1 MLRVVLNAVIARK
14 NGGGATQIVFNYLN
28 ATLGDK
34 EVDWYYIVSEEFVDL
49 LKNIEEISSSK
60 WLVLP
65 RQPQVNTFFKANK
78 AIRLF
83 LDKVRP
89 DIVYSILAPSY
100 FWFNYTEVMRCCNAW
115 DVIDK
120 SDEAFSFIDRKTRL
134 RFGAKT
140 LLVRRMMRRADYFIT
155 QTQVAKYGIVRAT
168 GKSED
173 RVSVIPNVL
182 PRFYQSIIPESK
194 ASDSIDIL
202 YVASPAP
209 HKNIEIVPRV
219 AHILKHEYGLKGF
232 RFLITIP
239 PEDSGVA
246 SLITKNAQELS
257 VEEEVV
263 NIGGKSQKELVDLY
277 ESATIGFF
285 PSVLETFSATLLEY
299 MYFSL
304 PIVSSDKPFNTEVL
318 GEAALFFNA
327 TDAKGAAESIFSII
341 TNQVLRDSLKE
352 KAKQRITKYLDYST
366 HYKSTIEFFKYIV
379 EQEHK
384 NKS

>member
-1 MLRVVLNAVIARK
+1 MKIVLNAIISRR
-14 NGGGATQIVFNYLN
+14 NGGGATQIVLNYLN
-28 ATLGDK
+28 ATLNDR
-34 EVDWYYIVSEEFVDL
+34 EVEWYYIVSEEIVDL
-49 LKNIEEISSSK
+49 LKGKGEISSSQ

-65 RQPQVNTFFKANK
+65 RQPQVKSYYKAKK

-83 LDKVRP
+83 LDEIKP

-100 FWFNYTEVMRCCNAW
+100 FSFKYTEVMRCCNAW

-140 LLVRRMMRRADYFIT
+140 FLVRRMMRKADYFIT
-155 QTQVAKYGIVRAT
+155 QTQVAKEGIVRVT
-168 GKSED
+168 GKCED

-194 ASDSIDIL
+194 NSERIDIL

-209 HKNIEIVPRV
+209 HKNIEIIPGV
-219 AHILKHEYGLKGF
+219 AHILKFEYGLKGF

-246 SLITKNAQELS
+246 SQITKKAQELS

-304 PIVSSDKPFNTEVL
+304 PVVSSNKPFNTEVL
-318 GEAALFFNA
+318 GEAALFFNSN
-327 TDAKGAAESIFSII
+327 DAKGAAESIFSIV
-341 TNQVLRDSLKE
+341 TNQVLRDSLK
-352 KAKQRITKYLDYST
+352 KIAKQRITKYLDYSA
-366 HYKSTIEFFKYIV
+366 HYRSTIEFFKYIV

>member
-1 MLRVVLNAVIARK
+1 MKIVLNAIISRR
-14 NGGGATQIVFNYLN
+14 NGGGATQIVLNYLK
-28 ATLGDK
+28 ATLDDR
-34 EVDWYYIVSEEFVDL
+34 EVEWYYIVSEEIVDL
-49 LKNIEEISSSK
+49 LKGIGGIFSSK

-65 RQPQVNTFFKANK
+65 RQPQVKSYFKAKK

-83 LDKVRP
+83 LDEIKP

-100 FWFNYTEVMRCCNAW
+100 FSFKYTEVMRCCNAW

-140 LLVRRMMRRADYFIT
+140 LLVRQMMRCSDYFIT
-155 QTQVAKYGIVRAT
+155 QTQVAKDGIVRVT

-182 PRFYQSIIPESK
+182 PRFYQSIKPERKTSK
-194 ASDSIDIL
+194 SIDIL

-219 AHILKHEYGLKGF
+219 AHILKHEYGLKDF

-246 SLITKNAQELS
+246 SVITKSAQELS
-257 VEEEVV
+257 VEKEVV
-263 NIGGKSQKELVDLY
+263 NIGGKTQKELVDLY

-304 PIVSSDKPFNTEVL
+304 PIVSSDKPFNKEVL
-318 GEAALFFNA
+318 EEAALFFNA
-327 TDAKGAAESIFSII
+327 NDAKGAAESIFAVI

-352 KAKQRITKYLDYST
+352 RAKQRIMKYLDYSA
-366 HYKSTIEFFKYIV
+366 HYRSTIEFFKYIV
-379 EQEHK
+379 ERERK
-384 NKS
+384 KKS